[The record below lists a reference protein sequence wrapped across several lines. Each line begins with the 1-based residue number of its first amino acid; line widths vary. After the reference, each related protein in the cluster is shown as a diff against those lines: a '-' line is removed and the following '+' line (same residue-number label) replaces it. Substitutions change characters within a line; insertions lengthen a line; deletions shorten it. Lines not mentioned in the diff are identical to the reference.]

1 MRGCEWLDGRMD
13 GKVVGRVVGGWWR
26 MVGGWWEGDRRI
38 VGGVVVAVGFLSC
51 CNRDLRDRLVLPQ
64 RSQVSFRVV
73 RGLSRFRSSDCW

>member
-1 MRGCEWLDGRMD
+1 MGGWN
-13 GKVVGRVVGGWWR
+13 GGWWEDGGR
-26 MVGGWWEGDRRI
+26 VVGGWWEGDRRI